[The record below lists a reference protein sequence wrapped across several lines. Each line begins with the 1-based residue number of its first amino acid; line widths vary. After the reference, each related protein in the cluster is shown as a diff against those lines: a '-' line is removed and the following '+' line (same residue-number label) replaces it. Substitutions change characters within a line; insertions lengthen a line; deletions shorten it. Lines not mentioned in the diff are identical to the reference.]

1 MVMQKAQDAVGNL
14 KDRPKEDKKVI
25 AGGIA
30 IMVIVALFF
39 VWAILFLKKI
49 QNGDQKLELQVGAE
63 GEFLSDSVR
72 QAQSDLQTMF
82 SNTDELNAAREQ
94 VNSQQYQSQ
103 GVSQPVDYTG
113 QDQQNPFT
121 PGTQ

>member
-1 MVMQKAQDAVGNL
+1 MVLQKAQDAVGNL

-49 QNGDQKLELQVGAE
+49 QRGDQKLELQVGAE
-63 GEFLSDSVR
+63 EVFLSDSVR
-72 QAQSDLQTMF
+72 QAQEDLQGMF
-82 SNTDELNAAREQ
+82 SNTDELEAARDQ
-94 VNSQQYQSQ
+94 AASQQFGSQ
-103 GVSQPVDYTG
+103 GVEQVLDTSGEEKPS
-113 QDQQNPFT
+113 PFE
-121 PGTQ
+121 Q